1 MRIEGQQEFNRWL
14 IAIGN
19 GTISD
24 GEEQGNDLIEIPQQM
39 QSSGNIVQDI
49 FGNSLI
55 VDTNENIEAV
65 SGKIILTPKN
75 NDALKLNNNVLDLI
89 QGEST
94 LYTSVDSI
102 AHDNIESE
110 ANYPE
115 EFLNSQTPSGMPPH
129 VLKLKKGAIIMLLRN
144 LNPRKGLLGNVYA
157 GFLSFLTDP
166 DKFHG

>member
-1 MRIEGQQEFNRWL
+1 M
-14 IAIGN
+14 
-19 GTISD
+19 
-24 GEEQGNDLIEIPQQM
+24 
-39 QSSGNIVQDI
+39 
-49 FGNSLI
+49 
-55 VDTNENIEAV
+55 
-65 SGKIILTPKN
+65 
-75 NDALKLNNNVLDLI
+75 NNNVLDLI

-102 AHDNIESE
+102 ANDNIESE